1 MRISDWSSDVCS
13 SDLFNSSGTLS
24 DERVRQALAMAL
36 DKDSIRDIA
45 YGGAGSTQWS
55 PIPESSWAYAEQ
67 EGYEYNLDAA
77 AALLAEAGASDLS
90 FTLAIP
96 SGFPAADRKSVV

>member
-45 YGGAGSTQWS
+45 YGGAGTTQWS

-67 EGYEYNLDAA
+67 EGYEYHFEAA
-77 AALLAEAGASDLS
+77 AAHTADAGESDMTS
-90 FTLAIP
+90 DGRREGTE
-96 SGFPAADRKSVV
+96 SVRRVR